1 MKFFDENCVTLR
13 MASFCFQIVIWG
25 SFDRFLSI
33 FFKKNKNF
41 RKNHDFCTSSWRQGV
56 CCYWEIHQIYQNSR
70 FYMIRLTFYDHYKSL
85 QTLLFYSKQKVW
97 IFPEILSPFPAP
109 YDKIS
114 LLSLLADFSKKW
126 DFGEISCILMHLD
139 ENVIFSQNLNLN

>member
-1 MKFFDENCVTLR
+1 MIFENPYKVSGDDKKILGGPLESFELICVNFISKWKLLHVPVKKFLVKLCRTLAVG
-13 MASFCFQIVIWG
+13 M
-25 SFDRFLSI
+25 
-33 FFKKNKNF
+33 
-41 RKNHDFCTSSWRQGV
+41 
-56 CCYWEIHQIYQNSR
+56 HQIYQNSR